1 MTIWTQIKLYYG
13 LDDKFPYKQ
22 AKAVKEG
29 FNNAVYGDVTKEQYW
44 NEWKRSNPL
53 PTVPSGTELLNDFNK
68 SLEHRRQMTVNAS
81 ESDIIE
87 SDEVIEK
94 DYLLDD
100 DFVKGIE
107 LL

>member
-1 MTIWTQIKLYYG
+1 MTIWNQIKN
-13 LDDKFPYKQ
+13 
-22 AKAVKEG
+22 G
-29 FNNAVYGDVTKEQYW
+29 FNKAVYGELTKEDYW
-44 NEWKRSNPL
+44 EYYKRENPL
-53 PTVPSGTELLNDFNK
+53 PKVDAIELLNDLNEL
-68 SLEHRRQMTVNAS
+68 LEYRRQATVNAM

-94 DYLLDD
+94 DYSLDD

>member
-1 MTIWTQIKLYYG
+1 MTIWNQIKN
-13 LDDKFPYKQ
+13 
-22 AKAVKEG
+22 G
-29 FNNAVYGDVTKEQYW
+29 FNKAVYGELTKEDYW
-44 NEWKRSNPL
+44 EYYKHQNPL
-53 PTVPSGTELLNDFNK
+53 PKVDAIELLNDLNEL
-68 SLEHRRQMTVNAS
+68 LEYRRQATVNAM

-87 SDEVIEK
+87 SDNVIEK

>member
-1 MTIWTQIKLYYG
+1 MTIWNQIKN
-13 LDDKFPYKQ
+13 
-22 AKAVKEG
+22 G
-29 FNNAVYGDVTKEQYW
+29 FNKAVYGELTKEDYW
-44 NEWKRSNPL
+44 EYYKRENPL
-53 PTVPSGTELLNDFNK
+53 PKVDAIELLNDLNEL
-68 SLEHRRQMTVNAS
+68 LEYRRQATVNAM

-87 SDEVIEK
+87 SDNVIEK

>member
-13 LDDKFPYKQ
+13 LEDKFPYKQ
-22 AKAVKEG
+22 AKYIKNE
-29 FNNAVYGDVTKEQYW
+29 FNNAVYGNMTKEDYW
-44 NEWKRSNPL
+44 NYYKRENPL
-53 PTVPSGTELLNDFNK
+53 PKVDAIELLNDLNEL
-68 SLEHRRQMTVNAS
+68 LEYRRQATVNAM

-94 DYLLDD
+94 DYSLDD

>member
-1 MTIWTQIKLYYG
+1 MTIWNQIKN
-13 LDDKFPYKQ
+13 
-22 AKAVKEG
+22 G
-29 FNNAVYGDVTKEQYW
+29 FNKAVYGELTKEDYW
-44 NEWKRSNPL
+44 EYYKRENPL
-53 PTVPSGTELLNDFNK
+53 PKVDAIELLNDLNE
-68 SLEHRRQMTVNAS
+68 LLDYRRQATVNAM

-94 DYLLDD
+94 DYSLDD

>member
-1 MTIWTQIKLYYG
+1 MTIWTQIKN
-13 LDDKFPYKQ
+13 
-22 AKAVKEG
+22 G
-29 FNNAVYGDVTKEQYW
+29 FNKAVYGELTKEDYW
-44 NEWKRSNPL
+44 EYYKRENPL
-53 PTVPSGTELLNDFNK
+53 PKVDVMELLNDLNEL
-68 SLEHRRQMTVNAS
+68 LEYRRQATVNAM

-87 SDEVIEK
+87 SDDVIEK

>member
-1 MTIWTQIKLYYG
+1 MTIWNQIKS
-13 LDDKFPYKQ
+13 
-22 AKAVKEG
+22 G
-29 FNNAVYGDVTKEQYW
+29 FNKAVYGELTKEDYW
-44 NEWKRSNPL
+44 EYYKRENPL
-53 PTVPSGTELLNDFNK
+53 PKVDAIELLNDLNEL
-68 SLEHRRQMTVNAS
+68 LEYRRQATVNAM

-87 SDEVIEK
+87 SDDVIEK

>member
-1 MTIWTQIKLYYG
+1 MTIWNQIKN
-13 LDDKFPYKQ
+13 
-22 AKAVKEG
+22 G
-29 FNNAVYGDVTKEQYW
+29 FNKSVYVELTKEDYW
-44 NEWKRSNPL
+44 EYYKRENPL
-53 PTVPSGTELLNDFNK
+53 PKVDAIELLNDLNEL
-68 SLEHRRQMTVNAS
+68 LEYRRQATVNAM

-87 SDEVIEK
+87 SDNVIEK

>member
-1 MTIWTQIKLYYG
+1 M
-13 LDDKFPYKQ
+13 
-22 AKAVKEG
+22 
-29 FNNAVYGDVTKEQYW
+29 
-44 NEWKRSNPL
+44 
-53 PTVPSGTELLNDFNK
+53 
-68 SLEHRRQMTVNAS
+68 

-94 DYLLDD
+94 DYSLDD

>member
-1 MTIWTQIKLYYG
+1 MTIWNQIKN
-13 LDDKFPYKQ
+13 
-22 AKAVKEG
+22 G
-29 FNNAVYGDVTKEQYW
+29 FNKAVYGELTKEDYW
-44 NEWKRSNPL
+44 EYYKRENPL
-53 PTVPSGTELLNDFNK
+53 PKVDAIELLNDLNEL
-68 SLEHRRQMTVNAS
+68 LEYRRQATVNAM

>member
-1 MTIWTQIKLYYG
+1 MTIWNQIKN
-13 LDDKFPYKQ
+13 
-22 AKAVKEG
+22 G
-29 FNNAVYGDVTKEQYW
+29 FNKAVYGELTKEDYW
-44 NEWKRSNPL
+44 EYYKRENPL
-53 PTVPSGTELLNDFNK
+53 PKVDAVEILNDLNEL
-68 SLEHRRQMTVNAS
+68 LEHRRQATVNAM

-94 DYLLDD
+94 DYSLDD

>member
-1 MTIWTQIKLYYG
+1 MTIWNQIKN
-13 LDDKFPYKQ
+13 
-22 AKAVKEG
+22 G
-29 FNNAVYGDVTKEQYW
+29 FNKAVYGELTKEDYW
-44 NEWKRSNPL
+44 EYYKRENPL
-53 PTVPSGTELLNDFNK
+53 TKVDAIELLNDLNEL
-68 SLEHRRQMTVNAS
+68 LEYRRQATVNAM

-94 DYLLDD
+94 DYSLDD

>member
-1 MTIWTQIKLYYG
+1 MTIWNQIKN
-13 LDDKFPYKQ
+13 
-22 AKAVKEG
+22 G
-29 FNNAVYGDVTKEQYW
+29 FNKAVYGELTKEDYW
-44 NEWKRSNPL
+44 EYYKRENPL
-53 PTVPSGTELLNDFNK
+53 PKVDAMELLNDLNEL
-68 SLEHRRQMTVNAS
+68 LEYRRQATVNAM

-94 DYLLDD
+94 DYSLDD

>member
-1 MTIWTQIKLYYG
+1 MTIWTQIKN
-13 LDDKFPYKQ
+13 
-22 AKAVKEG
+22 G
-29 FNNAVYGDVTKEQYW
+29 FNNAVYGNMTKEDYW
-44 NEWKRSNPL
+44 DYYKRENPL
-53 PTVPSGTELLNDFNK
+53 PKVDAMELLNDLNEL
-68 SLEHRRQMTVNAS
+68 LEYRRQATATAI
-81 ESDIIE
+81 ETDIIE

>member
-1 MTIWTQIKLYYG
+1 MTIWNQIKN
-13 LDDKFPYKQ
+13 
-22 AKAVKEG
+22 G
-29 FNNAVYGDVTKEQYW
+29 FNKAIYGELTKEDYW
-44 NEWKRSNPL
+44 EYYKRENPL
-53 PTVPSGTELLNDFNK
+53 PKVDAIELLNDLNEL
-68 SLEHRRQMTVNAS
+68 LEYRRQATVNAM

>member
-1 MTIWTQIKLYYG
+1 MTIWNQIKN
-13 LDDKFPYKQ
+13 
-22 AKAVKEG
+22 G
-29 FNNAVYGDVTKEQYW
+29 FNKAVYGELTKEDYW
-44 NEWKRSNPL
+44 EYYKRENPL
-53 PTVPSGTELLNDFNK
+53 PKVDAIELLNDLNEL
-68 SLEHRRQMTVNAS
+68 LEYRRQATVNAM

-87 SDEVIEK
+87 SDGVIEK

>member
-1 MTIWTQIKLYYG
+1 MTIWNQIKN
-13 LDDKFPYKQ
+13 
-22 AKAVKEG
+22 G
-29 FNNAVYGDVTKEQYW
+29 FNKAVYGELTKEDYW
-44 NEWKRSNPL
+44 EYYKRENPL
-53 PTVPSGTELLNDFNK
+53 PKVDAIELLNDLNEL
-68 SLEHRRQMTVNAS
+68 LEYRRQATVNAM

-94 DYLLDD
+94 DDSLDD

>member
-1 MTIWTQIKLYYG
+1 MTIWNQIKS
-13 LDDKFPYKQ
+13 
-22 AKAVKEG
+22 G
-29 FNNAVYGDVTKEQYW
+29 FNKAVYGELTKEDYW
-44 NEWKRSNPL
+44 EYYKRENPL
-53 PTVPSGTELLNDFNK
+53 PKVDAIELLNDLNEL
-68 SLEHRRQMTVNAS
+68 LEYRRQATVNAM

>member
-1 MTIWTQIKLYYG
+1 MTIWNQIKN
-13 LDDKFPYKQ
+13 
-22 AKAVKEG
+22 G
-29 FNNAVYGDVTKEQYW
+29 FNKAVYGELTKEDYW
-44 NEWKRSNPL
+44 DYYKRENPL
-53 PTVPSGTELLNDFNK
+53 PKVDAIELLNDLNEL
-68 SLEHRRQMTVNAS
+68 LEYRRQATVNAM

-94 DYLLDD
+94 DYSLDD

>member
-1 MTIWTQIKLYYG
+1 MTIWNQIKN
-13 LDDKFPYKQ
+13 
-22 AKAVKEG
+22 G
-29 FNNAVYGDVTKEQYW
+29 FNKAVYGELTKEDYW
-44 NEWKRSNPL
+44 EYYKRENPL
-53 PTVPSGTELLNDFNK
+53 PKVDAIELLNDLNEL
-68 SLEHRRQMTVNAS
+68 LEYRRQATVNAM

-87 SDEVIEK
+87 SDEVIKK

>member
-13 LDDKFPYKQ
+13 LEDKFPYKQ
-22 AKAVKEG
+22 AKYIKNE
-29 FNNAVYGDVTKEQYW
+29 FNNAVYGNMTKEDYW
-44 NEWKRSNPL
+44 NYYKRENPL
-53 PTVPSGTELLNDFNK
+53 PKVDAVEILNDLNELL
-68 SLEHRRQMTVNAS
+68 EYRRQATATAI
-81 ESDIIE
+81 ETDIIE

>member
-1 MTIWTQIKLYYG
+1 MTIWNQIKN
-13 LDDKFPYKQ
+13 
-22 AKAVKEG
+22 G
-29 FNNAVYGDVTKEQYW
+29 FNKAVYGELTKEDYW
-44 NEWKRSNPL
+44 DYYKRENPL
-53 PTVPSGTELLNDFNK
+53 PKVDAMELLNDLNEL
-68 SLEHRRQMTVNAS
+68 LEYRRQATVNAM

-94 DYLLDD
+94 DYSLDD

>member
-1 MTIWTQIKLYYG
+1 MTIWNQIKN
-13 LDDKFPYKQ
+13 
-22 AKAVKEG
+22 G
-29 FNNAVYGDVTKEQYW
+29 FNKAVYGELTKEDYW
-44 NEWKRSNPL
+44 EYYKRENPL
-53 PTVPSGTELLNDFNK
+53 PKVDAIELLNDLNEL
-68 SLEHRRQMTVNAS
+68 LEYRRQATVNAM

-107 LL
+107 VLLSLVTVTKIK

>member
-1 MTIWTQIKLYYG
+1 MTIWNQIKN
-13 LDDKFPYKQ
+13 
-22 AKAVKEG
+22 G
-29 FNNAVYGDVTKEQYW
+29 FNKAVYGELTKEDYW
-44 NEWKRSNPL
+44 DYYKRENPL
-53 PTVPSGTELLNDFNK
+53 PKVDAMELLNDLNEL
-68 SLEHRRQMTVNAS
+68 LEYRRQATVNAM

>member
-1 MTIWTQIKLYYG
+1 MTIWNQIKN
-13 LDDKFPYKQ
+13 
-22 AKAVKEG
+22 G
-29 FNNAVYGDVTKEQYW
+29 FNKAVYGEMTKEDYW
-44 NEWKRSNPL
+44 EYYKRENPL
-53 PTVPSGTELLNDFNK
+53 PKVDAIELLNDLNEL
-68 SLEHRRQMTVNAS
+68 LEYRRQATVNAM

-94 DYLLDD
+94 DYSLDD